1 MHKYLTL
8 QTNEYFSHYKL
19 TNLNTSN
26 LVNLVMGDEQI
37 IREWPGDKLNWK
49 GHATKQQID
58 AA

>member
-1 MHKYLTL
+1 MYKYLTL

-19 TNLNTSN
+19 TNLNTSK
-26 LVNLVMGDEQI
+26 LVYLVMGDEQI
-37 IREWPGDKLNWK
+37 IREWPGDKLNLK